1 MELIDII
8 KRGGAVKINNARDI
22 VDKEIRES
30 RRDLKKAK
38 ESFEENDYKWCIIA
52 SYYSMFH
59 ILKALMLTEGLRE
72 KSHSALIM
80 YLDFL
85 LKKGHLEGK
94 YKNYFIAAKEFRER
108 ADYSYEYSKRIAVE
122 VIEYAEEFNNEIK
135 SKIAQIL

>member
-22 VDKEIRES
+22 VDKDIRES

-38 ESFEENDYKWCIIA
+38 ESFEENDYKWCI
-52 SYYSMFH
+52 
-59 ILKALMLTEGLRE
+59 RE